1 MSDSDQKD
9 SNSTPPGS
17 SGDAGSYG
25 FDKIQF
31 PQNECIFDEGDD
43 GDCAYLIV
51 SGKIEIRKG
60 VKTSNPQPLATL
72 GKGDVFGE
80 MALFDDSPRMA
91 QAVATTN
98 VEAIR
103 IARSEFMTRLETVD
117 PVMRTTILYMVQRV
131 RDMADD
137 FMRRKGG
144 AEWHQWRKDK
154 KKPDF
159 YK

>member
-1 MSDSDQKD
+1 MNIGFMNDTEEKISKGATSTSDSEM
-9 SNSTPPGS
+9 
-17 SGDAGSYG
+17 GSYG
-25 FDKIQF
+25 FENVQF
-31 PQNECIFDEGDD
+31 PQNGCIFDEGDH
-43 GDCAYLIV
+43 GDAAYLIV
-51 SGKIEIRKG
+51 SGKVEIRKG
-60 VKTSNPQPLATL
+60 VKTSNPHLLATL

-91 QAVATTN
+91 QAVAISN

-103 IARSEFMTRLETVD
+103 IARSEFLTRLETVD

-144 AEWHQWRKDK
+144 AQWNKWRKDK
-154 KKPDF
+154 
-159 YK
+159 